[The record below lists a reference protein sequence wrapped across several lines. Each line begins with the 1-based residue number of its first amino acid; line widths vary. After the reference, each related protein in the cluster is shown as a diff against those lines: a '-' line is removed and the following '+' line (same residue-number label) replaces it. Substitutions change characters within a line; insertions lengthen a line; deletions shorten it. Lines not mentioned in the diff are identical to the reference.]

1 MAGGNNGDK
10 TLTPTTLT
18 NVRLAA
24 LVSHYF
30 ALSDWSFSRERSMG
44 IRPAPSPGAKQ
55 AIGLSFNCLRSLLP
69 WSLSSLAP
77 HHYRYAADSAG
88 PFGSSRGRR
97 FSGRREISAF
107 RAPYYGSVKP

>member
-30 ALSDWSFSRERSMG
+30 ALSDWSFSRERAMG

-55 AIGLSFNCLRSLLP
+55 AIGLSFNSSVRFYPGPSPP
-69 WSLSSLAP
+69 WRLIIIDTPQIPLAHLA
-77 HHYRYAADSAG
+77 HHAEDD
-88 PFGSSRGRR
+88 
-97 FSGRREISAF
+97 F
-107 RAPYYGSVKP
+107 RADAK